1 LISFVF
7 LGFIFFFH
15 VKGATYA
22 QFCGGPGSYQCCS
35 EWKTS
40 CIYSD
45 GSDGSCRCGSAGC
58 TSVQYCN
65 NWQSGTCPNSCSPC
79 TTGDGNHNSCT
90 YVAPTS
96 GGTGG
101 GGTGGGS
108 TGPYCGDG
116 ICNNGETQSSCSTDC
131 GAPAPTCTTNYYNE
145 YDQCGGSCNG
155 TSYSASQSDHVV
167 VYKNSCTGNLSY
179 SCSLNATCSTGCDTS
194 TGECATVTRT
204 YNQCGGN
211 CNGTTYGANVTE
223 NITEKNT
230 NGSYTYTCNSHATC
244 SSTCNTS
251 TGTCTTSTRTY
262 NQCGGNCNG
271 TTYGASVTENITAT
285 TNPDGS
291 STFVCNSH
299 STCTNGCDTGTGQC
313 VANTTPAPTAA
324 PTQPPST
331 TAVCNQSYGTCGCSS
346 NCKDGANT
354 DYSCCHRAWGACTS
368 GTQACVTVFGAGAQQ
383 CSNNTTQSCTSSP
396 PPTTTCVNPQWQCHT
411 WDSTRCPDGS
421 YYHDEQCGTSAPY
434 SYYQFCDGQCP
445 VNTAPPPTSAPTAS
459 PPPVYTD
466 KCAGVTCSGCQTC
479 FPSSGTCQD
488 NDLKCG
494 GTDVCQGG
502 VCVSGGPTPV
512 AITDRIFKDN
522 NNNGVY
528 DSGEGVSGMT
538 AHIAGWF
545 GATDSTGSYRR
556 TGFTSGNSYTVSFS
570 SPIPAG
576 YTLSATTPNP
586 RTVKPGN
593 TDYEADFIL
602 VPPAPSQS
610 TITGIL
616 YQNGGVCT
624 GGTPLAGATV
634 RLVDSSG
641 NPVGTPVTT
650 DSTGKYTFTATN
662 ANNYSLEFT
671 NTLGSSLQYAHTS
684 SCTSKTGNTYTF
696 NLTGN
701 QTIDFYFNN
710 FAPWFQ
716 TDLGDVRI
724 GYLLNKIPGG
734 TTASTSTTNPSIFY
748 STNSDP
754 EFGSGQASSKGWAVG
769 SEYDYN
775 SSSSSRNGSSAYTF
789 YESRAAETGVSIKS
803 ISDLSQITGS
813 GVYELSAGA
822 INNPYTVPNGQHIVI
837 LAPADLTINAP
848 MTVPSGTKSL
858 LIVAAKGN
866 LTIGAGVGTTA
877 TDPNTFSLQGIYT
890 SEKNI
895 VLAGTGCS
903 AGNNPDKRLN
913 VGGVLIANSLRP
925 FDSNGGGKIQNQRSL
940 CTTSSGNG
948 QYPSLFVSTRLD
960 FITQLTQFYK
970 TTYQKWE
977 EVQP

>member
-1 LISFVF
+1 VPAGSTSHTLSGRVYEDMDADGIYNSGIDIGVSGRTVNVKRMSALGS
-7 LGFIFFFH
+7 LGFTSRPAT
-15 VKGATYA
+15 GANGFYGGLSGFSADTY
-22 QFCGGPGSYQCCS
+22 QI
-35 EWKTS
+35 TL
-40 CIYSD
+40 
-45 GSDGSCRCGSAGC
+45 
-58 TSVQYCN
+58 
-65 NWQSGTCPNSCSPC
+65 
-79 TTGDGNHNSCT
+79 
-90 YVAPTS
+90 S
-96 GGTGG
+96 GGIPSGFTV
-101 GGTGGGS
+101 
-108 TGPYCGDG
+108 D
-116 ICNNGETQSSCSTDC
+116 
-131 GAPAPTCTTNYYNE
+131 PATPL
-145 YDQCGGSCNG
+145 Q
-155 TSYSASQSDHVV
+155 VV
-167 VYKNSCTGNLSY
+167 K
-179 SCSLNATCSTGCDTS
+179 
-194 TGECATVTRT
+194 
-204 YNQCGGN
+204 
-211 CNGTTYGANVTE
+211 
-223 NITEKNT
+223 
-230 NGSYTYTCNSHATC
+230 
-244 SSTCNTS
+244 
-251 TGTCTTSTRTY
+251 
-262 NQCGGNCNG
+262 
-271 TTYGASVTENITAT
+271 
-285 TNPDGS
+285 
-291 STFVCNSH
+291 
-299 STCTNGCDTGTGQC
+299 
-313 VANTTPAPTAA
+313 
-324 PTQPPST
+324 
-331 TAVCNQSYGTCGCSS
+331 
-346 NCKDGANT
+346 
-354 DYSCCHRAWGACTS
+354 
-368 GTQACVTVFGAGAQQ
+368 
-383 CSNNTTQSCTSSP
+383 
-396 PPTTTCVNPQWQCHT
+396 
-411 WDSTRCPDGS
+411 
-421 YYHDEQCGTSAPY
+421 
-434 SYYQFCDGQCP
+434 
-445 VNTAPPPTSAPTAS
+445 
-459 PPPVYTD
+459 
-466 KCAGVTCSGCQTC
+466 
-479 FPSSGTCQD
+479 
-488 NDLKCG
+488 
-494 GTDVCQGG
+494 
-502 VCVSGGPTPV
+502 
-512 AITDRIFKDN
+512 IFKDSDPADIT
-522 NNNGVY
+522 V
-528 DSGEGVSGMT
+528 DFRFLPT
-538 AHIAGWF
+538 A
-545 GATDSTGSYRR
+545 
-556 TGFTSGNSYTVSFS
+556 
-570 SPIPAG
+570 
-576 YTLSATTPNP
+576 TP
-586 RTVKPGN
+586 T
-593 TDYEADFIL
+593 
-602 VPPAPSQS
+602 PSQS
-610 TITGIL
+610 TITGVL

-789 YESRAAETGVSIKS
+789 YKSRAAETGVSIKP

-858 LIVAAKGN
+858 LIIAAKGN

-913 VGGVLIANSLRP
+913 VGGVLIANALRP